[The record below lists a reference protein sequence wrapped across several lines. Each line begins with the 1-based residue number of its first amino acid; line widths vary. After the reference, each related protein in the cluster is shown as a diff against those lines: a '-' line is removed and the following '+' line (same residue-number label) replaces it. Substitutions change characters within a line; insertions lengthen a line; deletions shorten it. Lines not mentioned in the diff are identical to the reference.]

1 MASKSGEGGGSLT
14 SADLV
19 SNDLDDTNHIINLK
33 MPANVTISAKVSR
46 AEKDALKILSK
57 ALGVSQSTLI
67 RLAVKKLIIEYYK
80 NCSNEFEGHISI
92 LAEVLEKTI
101 ENEELLCRG

>member
-1 MASKSGEGGGSLT
+1 LASKSEGDGNTFT

-19 SNDLDDTNHIINLK
+19 TNDSNGDKHVINLK

-46 AEKDALKILSK
+46 AEKDALKSLSK

-67 RLAVKKLIIEYYK
+67 RIAIKKLIIEYYR
-80 NCSNEFEGHISI
+80 NCRGEIGEHISI

-101 ENEELLCRG
+101 ESEGLLCRD

>member
-1 MASKSGEGGGSLT
+1 MASKSGKTGGPLA
-14 SADLV
+14 SANLV
-19 SNDLDDTNHIINLK
+19 SSDTDCTNHTFNLK

-67 RLAVKKLIIEYYK
+67 RLAIKKLIIEYYK
-80 NCSNEFEGHISI
+80 NCSNEPDDHISI

-101 ENEELLCRG
+101 ENEELLCHG